1 MQEGIGLDAVNDAF
15 LLESSVYR
23 LLKKYCGER
32 PYYLSLLELFLQVS
46 LAPASPSHRF
56 TLGLGC
62 FWMFGGVQVSD
73 SSLSSGASCQACTLP
88 SDLERSQNG
97 LGFGVFSV
105 LLGLSWGTG

>member
-1 MQEGIGLDAVNDAF
+1 MQEGIGLDAINDAF